1 MSEAE
6 KLAIYL
12 EKLKVLSFE
21 NLQEKNTTAIQ
32 ALKEALNYIE
42 GEMIGY

>member
-1 MSEAE
+1 MNEAE

-12 EKLKVLSFE
+12 ERLKILSYE
-21 NLQEKNTTAIQ
+21 NLQEKNITAIQ